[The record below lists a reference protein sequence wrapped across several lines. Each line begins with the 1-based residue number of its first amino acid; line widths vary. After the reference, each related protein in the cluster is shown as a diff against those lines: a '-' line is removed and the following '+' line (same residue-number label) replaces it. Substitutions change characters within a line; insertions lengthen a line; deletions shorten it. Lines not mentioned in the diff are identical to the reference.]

1 MKKLLIIVVL
11 LCPLFIQAQSSS
23 SSSSSSFPYKS
34 EGKYF
39 YYSDVVKV
47 DTTLDV
53 PDLYKDAQLYFKKLA
68 IPTMKITTDDAKA
81 GVIAADFDEKTSF
94 KTETGIGSENL
105 EVKYSLKIEMKKG
118 RYRYTIDN
126 IILSYIGADHKVN
139 PHTLG
144 ELDKD
149 KSGGPFGLGRSKRI
163 LTGMNNL
170 FMDHI
175 SMMEKT
181 LSKKSDD
188 F

>member
-1 MKKLLIIVVL
+1 MKKLLLAAAFLI
-11 LCPLFIQAQSSS
+11 PFIAKAQSSS
-23 SSSSSSFPYKS
+23 QAFAYKS

-47 DTTLDV
+47 DSTLDV
-53 PDLYKDAQLYFKKLA
+53 PDLYKDAQLFLKKLA
-68 IPTMKITTDDAKA
+68 LPNIKITTDDAKGGTLA
-81 GVIAADFDEKTSF
+81 SDVDEKTTF
-94 KTETGIGSENL
+94 KTETGIGSEDL
-105 EVKYSLKIEMKKG
+105 DIKYSLKIEMKKG

-126 IILSYIGADHKVN
+126 IILTYIGADHKSN

-163 LTGMNNL
+163 LTAMNNL
-170 FMDHI
+170 FLDHI
-175 SMMEKT
+175 DLMAKNM
-181 LSKKSDD
+181 SKKSDD

>member
-1 MKKLLIIVVL
+1 MKKLLIIAAL
-11 LCPLFIQAQSSS
+11 LCPLLIKAQSSS
-23 SSSSSSFPYKS
+23 SSSQAFAYKS

-68 IPTMKITTDDAKA
+68 IPAMKITTDDSKA
-81 GVIAADFDEKTSF
+81 GVIAADIDEKTSF
-94 KTETGIGSENL
+94 KTETGIGSEDL
-105 EVKYSLKIEMKKG
+105 DIKYSLKIEMKKG

-126 IILSYIGADHKVN
+126 IVLSYVGADHKVN

-163 LTGMNNL
+163 LTAMNKL
-170 FMDHI
+170 FMDHLDL
-175 SMMEKT
+175 MAKNM
-181 LSKKSDD
+181 SKKSDD